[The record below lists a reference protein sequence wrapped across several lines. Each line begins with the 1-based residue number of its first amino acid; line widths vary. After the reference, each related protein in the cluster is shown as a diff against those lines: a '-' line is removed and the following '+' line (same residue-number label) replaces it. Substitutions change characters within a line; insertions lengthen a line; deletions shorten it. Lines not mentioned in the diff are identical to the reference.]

1 MLPGMA
7 ERTGTVESA
16 AAATGLGERG
26 AVFTTARHIPAPVAW
41 AAVGVGAGAGL
52 LLALANAYVVAAL
65 LVPAALIGL
74 AVARHRLQPAGGRR
88 WLVLYQHGMAELA
101 APPSGGRKQLRL
113 IRWDDVTG
121 VVPDA
126 MRADAWVLTIA
137 GPPDQPAPVVRLAD
151 LTPAPKLSA
160 ELQRHLPALTWPVE
174 RSGSRVRVALTAAGF
189 AALAL
194 LPAVVPAARGITRR
208 DAAQTATQPAVP
220 AISSRTTTAGPPVRS
235 APSSESAGASPGIQA
250 LPMPTSTAGFHPV
263 CQGAAIVPDA
273 PLYAGPPPHLAYA
286 PAPTL
291 IDREFYASTPDQV
304 QVVVC
309 TKTSEGGR
317 VRTCMYRDPDGTP
330 ISQTLV
336 KTTWTVTI
344 REARTGP
351 CDRRR
356 HLRGRGHLV
365 HPVAG
370 VRLLVAAA
378 DVREKPAQPGDAA
391 AGVRARRQVPARHSM
406 NGSESRRT
414 LRAN

>member
-235 APSSESAGASPGIQA
+235 EPSSESAGASPGSRHCPCRRA
-250 LPMPTSTAGFHPV
+250 PPGSTPCVRAPRSCPTRPRTPARRPTLRTHPRPPSSTASFTPARRTRCRSSCAQRRARVDGCGPA
-263 CQGAAIVPDA
+263 CIETPTA
-273 PLYAGPPPHLAYA
+273 P
-286 PAPTL
+286 
-291 IDREFYASTPDQV
+291 RS
-304 QVVVC
+304 
-309 TKTSEGGR
+309 
-317 VRTCMYRDPDGTP
+317 
-330 ISQTLV
+330 
-336 KTTWTVTI
+336 
-344 REARTGP
+344 ARRWS
-351 CDRRR
+351 RRR
-356 HLRGRGHLV
+356 GRSLS
-365 HPVAG
+365 
-370 VRLLVAAA
+370 
-378 DVREKPAQPGDAA
+378 
-391 AGVRARRQVPARHSM
+391 ARPVPAV
-406 NGSESRRT
+406 
-414 LRAN
+414 